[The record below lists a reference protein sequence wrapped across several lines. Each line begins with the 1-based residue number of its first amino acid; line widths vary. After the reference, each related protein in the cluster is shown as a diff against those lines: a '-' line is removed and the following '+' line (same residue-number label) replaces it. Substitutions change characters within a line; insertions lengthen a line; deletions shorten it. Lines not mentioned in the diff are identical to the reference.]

1 MLHGLLDNTV
11 LVDQLTDASTLRQC
25 DKRQEGDRY
34 TTYIMSD
41 EALTRGS
48 DWRSP
53 DVGMALV
60 LDRGFE
66 SQRDLQ
72 QALAR
77 VGRFGDRAVRV
88 KSSHV
93 ELIDPKLNLQLKTRL
108 INYLAPTETTKL
120 TKQPDRKD
128 AARKTKR

>member
-1 MLHGLLDNTV
+1 MKTLSKEQPVLLYTSSEHANMLKGLLRNTI
-11 LVDQLTDASTLRQC
+11 LVDQLTDPSTLRQC
-25 DKRQEGDRY
+25 DKRQDGDRY
-34 TTYIMSD
+34 TTFIISD

-88 KSSHV
+88 KSNNV
-93 ELIDPKLNLQLKTRL
+93 ELIDPKLS
-108 INYLAPTETTKL
+108 E
-120 TKQPDRKD
+120 
-128 AARKTKR
+128 

>member
-1 MLHGLLDNTV
+1 MLKGLLSNTV
-11 LVDQLTDASTLRQC
+11 LVDQLTDASTLRHC
-25 DKRQEGDRY
+25 DKRQDGDRY
-34 TTYIMSD
+34 TTYIVSD
-41 EALTRGS
+41 EALTRGT

-66 SQRDLQ
+66 SERDLQ

-88 KSSHV
+88 KSNNV
-93 ELIDPKLNLQLKTRL
+93 ELIDPKLSEQLKTRL
-108 INYLAPTETTKL
+108 INYLAPTETLKVP
-120 TKQPDRKD
+120 KQPDRTEAK
-128 AARKTKR
+128 KLSKR